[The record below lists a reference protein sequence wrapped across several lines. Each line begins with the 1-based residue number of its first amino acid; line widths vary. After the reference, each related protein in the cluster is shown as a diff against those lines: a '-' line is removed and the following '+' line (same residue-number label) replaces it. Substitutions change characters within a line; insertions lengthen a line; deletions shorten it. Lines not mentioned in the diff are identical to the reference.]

1 MFRVCV
7 RLGVAVGAL
16 EDAIV
21 ARIGVA
27 GRTDSACSAV
37 IHVEPGVVERRTQPT
52 GRRVTNGAGVRET
65 CRHVIRTVGRLVVG
79 SVATVTIRG

>member
-37 IHVEPGVVERRTQPT
+37 IHVEPGVVERRAQPT
-52 GRRVTNGAGVRET
+52 GRRVANGAGVGET
-65 CRHVIRTVGRLVVG
+65 CRDVIRTVGRLVVG